1 MTMTT
6 KPNETPKIDFFI
18 GHSNN
23 RLKSAHT
30 EKEFAEYLSF
40 WLGRSCGA
48 RWWDQPTQEI
58 KHLNGIAMYPGKL
71 FEGQD
76 AIEWSIAHIETKNGP
91 ITIVN
96 DLTQD

>member
-1 MTMTT
+1 MTT
-6 KPNETPKIDFFI
+6 EKKIEFYR
-18 GHSNN
+18 GHGHDSV
-23 RLKSAHT
+23 LKSAHEEIGIT
-30 EKEFAEYLSF
+30 DYNDF

-48 RWWDQPTQEI
+48 RWWEPPTKEI
-58 KHLNGIAMYPGKL
+58 KHLSGIVMYPGKL

-76 AIEWSIAHIETKNGP
+76 ALGRSIAHIETKNGP